1 MAVRA
6 TPIFID
12 GNTHP
17 AEETRLATQSML
29 VGATGSFA
37 GGVAAADS
45 AHGVGTTSDL
55 AVSANATPNMT
66 VNVAAGGAFIRGT
79 QSSNQGAYH
88 LWNDATVSLAID
100 AADATNPRRDLVIA
114 QVRDS
119 NYSGSDDDA
128 RLVVVT
134 GTPAAVPTDPSLSSY
149 PNALVLA
156 RVTVAANDTAIG
168 AGDIT
173 DLRTLANIR
182 RKLPI
187 VTSNTARDLYVPSP
201 TAGQGIYLDS
211 GDATE
216 GPWFYNGTQWRMPW
230 NMPWGVVGRGTTS
243 SSNSKTAT
251 SAPSIQSWSGLSVQ
265 WNAVANRVYRTTA
278 FGMLTSD
285 NTTGSDYVELIID
298 DGAGTVVAGSR
309 AIVQNGVFE
318 GRTVV
323 YVESN
328 ITGTPTR
335 RVRVRKTSGS
345 GGAQGYADGTYQA
358 SVVVEDLGPS
368 GAPV

>member
-17 AEETRLATQSML
+17 AEETRLSTQSML

-79 QSSNQGAYH
+79 ISSNQGAYH

-173 DLRTLANIR
+173 DLRTLANVR

-187 VTSNTARDLYVPSP
+187 VTSTTARDQFLPSP
-201 TAGQGIYLDS
+201 TAGQGIYLDT

-216 GPWFYNGTQWRMPW
+216 GIQFHNGTSWRLPW
-230 NMPWGVVGRGTTS
+230 NMPWGVVGRGTTTS
-243 SSNSKTAT
+243 SSSLTTTANPNT
-251 SAPSIQSWSGLSVQ
+251 VSWSGLSVDFTG
-265 WNAVANRVYRTTA
+265 VANRVYRTTL
-278 FGMLTSD
+278 FGCVTSD
-285 NTTGSDYVELIID
+285 NAAGSDYVDLVID
-298 DGAGTVVAGSR
+298 NGSGTNLASSR
-309 AIVQNGVFE
+309 AIVSSGIVE
-318 GRTVV
+318 GRIAV
-323 YVESN
+323 YVEAN
-328 ITGTPTR
+328 VTGSQTR
-335 RVRVRKTSGS
+335 RARIVKTGAGRGS
-345 GGAQGYADGTYQA
+345 GYATSTFQA
-358 SVVVEDLGPS
+358 SIVVEDLGPS
-368 GAPV
+368 GTPA

>member
-37 GGVAAADS
+37 GGVAAADP

-173 DLRTLANIR
+173 DLRTLAHTQWQV
-182 RKLPI
+182 PA
-187 VTSNTARDLYVPSP
+187 VASTTERDRFIPSP
-201 TAGQGIYLDS
+201 TAGQLAYLNTNDTAEGIY
-211 GDATE
+211 A
-216 GPWFYNGTQWRMPW
+216 YNGTTWVREGALVPHTTVQTGQGASTSNTTASTSYVNLPTSSDLTFTKNRADTILVVQF
-230 NMPWGVVGRGTTS
+230 NMTGCYSSAADYVNFAVRVGSTDYLLSYLGIAANVRHSQSGVV
-243 SSNSKTAT
+243 
-251 SAPSIQSWSGLSVQ
+251 SISG
-265 WNAVANRVYRTTA
+265 VA
-278 FGMLTSD
+278 
-285 NTTGSDYVELIID
+285 
-298 DGAGTVVAGSR
+298 AGSVTCR
-309 AIVQNGVFE
+309 L
-318 GRTVV
+318 
-323 YVESN
+323 
-328 ITGTPTR
+328 
-335 RVRVRKTSGS
+335 RVRMQ
-345 GGAQGYADGTYQA
+345 GGFGGTLTVDTNTYYSM
-358 SVVVEDLGPS
+358 SVTETYP
-368 GAPV
+368 